1 MPPAGIFLVFV
12 ESWPG
17 HRVWQHTGQA
27 LSLGLVC
34 FVTLTAMITLFV
46 TPSRPARR
54 PAQVLNRRM
63 ASLWMAFNLL
73 MAGSLASAQS
83 TPAPQMNLARTQL
96 TAGMHRLDVQLAQTP
111 DQRQIGLMW
120 RKDMPVHEG
129 MLFVFEQATVQ
140 CFWMRNTLIPL
151 TAAFVEDDGTI
162 VNLADMQP
170 QKDDSH
176 CSSKPVRFVLEMNQ
190 GWFAKRQIKPG
201 FKLGGTVFNKRPV

>member
-1 MPPAGIFLVFV
+1 MTHFYFATFRAF
-12 ESWPG
+12 
-17 HRVWQHTGQA
+17 
-27 LSLGLVC
+27 C
-34 FVTLTAMITLFV
+34 N
-46 TPSRPARR
+46 PARSKTWR
-54 PAQVLNRRM
+54 SA
-63 ASLWMAFNLL
+63 AFGITCSLLL
-73 MAGSLASAQS
+73 AGPLASAQ
-83 TPAPQMNLARTQL
+83 TNPGPQMGLARTTL

-111 DQRQIGLMW
+111 EQRQIGLMW

-129 MLFVFEQATVQ
+129 MLFVFEQASTQ

-170 QKDDSH
+170 KSDDSH

-201 FKLGGTVFNKRPV
+201 FKLGGTVFSKRPG

>member
-1 MPPAGIFLVFV
+1 MTTVSFTPYRSV
-12 ESWPG
+12 
-17 HRVWQHTGQA
+17 
-27 LSLGLVC
+27 LS
-34 FVTLTAMITLFV
+34 
-46 TPSRPARR
+46 
-54 PAQVLNRRM
+54 M
-63 ASLWMAFNLL
+63 ASNLFRL
-73 MAGSLASAQS
+73 SVEFWIACSLLLAGSLASAQS
-83 TPAPQMNLARTQL
+83 NPGPQLSLARTQL

-111 DQRQIGLMW
+111 EQRQIGLMW

-129 MLFVFEQATVQ
+129 MLFVFEQATTQ

-170 QKDDSH
+170 QSDDSH

-201 FKLGGTVFNKRPV
+201 AKLGGTVFSKRPS